1 MDVLIVDDH
10 ALIRDALNAVVAE
23 AAPGAR
29 VAEAD
34 SCQAAREQ
42 LAANPALHLVIVD
55 LALPDGS
62 GLELLRD
69 IRRTMAA
76 TGVVVLSANLDP
88 GVMSASLDAGAAGF
102 IPKSAP
108 RAIMLNALRIVLAGG
123 IYIPAE
129 AWPPRVEPAPAPRPR
144 QTPQDLGLTD
154 RQVDVLG
161 LMVEGMSNKAIARR
175 LDISEVTVKHH
186 VTAVMRAL
194 QVQNRT
200 EAAIAASRLGWSL
213 PSAG

>member
-10 ALIRDALNAVVAE
+10 ALIRDALAAVVAE

-34 SCQAAREQ
+34 TCRAAREQ
-42 LAANPALHLVIVD
+42 LAANPSLYLVIVD
-55 LALPDGS
+55 LALPDGT
-62 GLELLRD
+62 GLDLLRD

-76 TGVVVLSANLDP
+76 TGVVVLSASLDRD
-88 GVMSASLDAGAAGF
+88 VMSASLDAGAAGF

-108 RAIMLNALRIVLAGG
+108 RAIMLNALRIILAGG

-129 AWPPRVEPAPAPRPR
+129 AWPPRADQPPPSRPR

-154 RQVDVLG
+154 RQVHVLA
-161 LMVEGMSNKAIARR
+161 LIAEGMSNKVIARR

-194 QVQNRT
+194 QVHNRT
-200 EAAIAASRLGWSL
+200 EAAMAASRLGWSL
-213 PSAG
+213 PPVG